1 MKKKFLSV
9 LEKIYTTIILVSYL
23 STIEKKYSLVVKNK
37 KKKKKKKKKKIILIE
52 IYFLVII
59 NILFNNEI

>member
-23 STIEKKYSLVVKNK
+23 STIEKKYSLVVK
-37 KKKKKKKKKKIILIE
+37 KKKKKKKKKIILIE

>member
-23 STIEKKYSLVVKNK
+23 STIEKKYSLVVK